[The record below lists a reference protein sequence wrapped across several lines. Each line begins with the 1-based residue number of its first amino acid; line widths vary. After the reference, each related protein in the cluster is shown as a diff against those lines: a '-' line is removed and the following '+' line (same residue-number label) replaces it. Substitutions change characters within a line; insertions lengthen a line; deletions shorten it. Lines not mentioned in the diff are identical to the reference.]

1 MISQRNSAN
10 ALVWRFSAFKVVFL
24 LFTSHYYVL
33 LGHTADEEL
42 GLGTVSNLPNVTK
55 VGNGKAGLK
64 QDLGM
69 PLSVLPRLQDKKS
82 EM

>member
-1 MISQRNSAN
+1 ME
-10 ALVWRFSAFKVVFL
+10 VFSFQSGIL
-24 LFTSHYYVL
+24 LFISHNYVL
-33 LGHTADEEL
+33 LGHTTDEEL

-69 PLSVLPRLQDKKS
+69 PLSVPPQLQEKKS
-82 EM
+82 EI

>member
-1 MISQRNSAN
+1 M
-10 ALVWRFSAFKVVFL
+10 
-24 LFTSHYYVL
+24 L

-69 PLSVLPRLQDKKS
+69 PLSVPPQLQEKKS
-82 EM
+82 EI